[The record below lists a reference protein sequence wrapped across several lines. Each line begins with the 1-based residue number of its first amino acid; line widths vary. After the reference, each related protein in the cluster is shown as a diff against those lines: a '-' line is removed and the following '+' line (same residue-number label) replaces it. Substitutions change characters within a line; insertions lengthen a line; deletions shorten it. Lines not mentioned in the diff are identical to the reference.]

1 MRYNSAVI
9 LTKTWTGN
17 ADWLETPLKNLP
29 GMAYRCLNL
38 DHWPMEFISDGC
50 FELCGYHRHELE
62 SQAVLWSDFTH
73 PEMIGEVDRKVRA
86 AASNHAPFEV
96 EYRIIARSGEEK

>member
-1 MRYNSAVI
+1 
-9 LTKTWTGN
+9 
-17 ADWLETPLKNLP
+17 
-29 GMAYRCLNL
+29 MAYRCLNL